1 MMFRNRSFL
10 AGMSMLALA
19 GCAGTDHEFKS
30 ASNSQLVAAQPVTDT
45 PTTDEAP
52 QLMAELQ
59 LRELPNQGAEREL
72 TGPEAI
78 KAANKKARM
87 TSTTDGF
94 VEAVQYY
101 DYMGGTLYQVVTAPG
116 HITSIVLRP
125 GERLIDMAAGDTV
138 RWVIGQ
144 TTTGRGALAQTLVLI
159 KPIRPKLT
167 TNLMIATDE
176 RVYMLEL
183 ESVKGDVYNAAIA
196 WNYAEDQKA
205 ALQQSMQLA
214 ASVQP
219 AAGPDTATLN
229 TGYAVETVEGDEPD
243 WLPTRVFDDGR
254 KTYIEFPD
262 NLGVMEAPPLFVLN
276 ESGDA
281 QVVNYRVR
289 DNVYIVDRLVRV
301 AELRLGEDEQ
311 TIVRIT
317 RAGVETPRRSRVT
330 LTSNQRSDNK

>member
-1 MMFRNRSFL
+1 
-10 AGMSMLALA
+10 
-19 GCAGTDHEFKS
+19 
-30 ASNSQLVAAQPVTDT
+30 
-45 PTTDEAP
+45 
-52 QLMAELQ
+52 
-59 LRELPNQGAEREL
+59 L

-78 KAANKKARM
+78 KAANNKARM
-87 TSTTDGF
+87 TSTAEGF
-94 VEAVQYY
+94 VEAMQYY
-101 DYMGGTLYQVVTAPG
+101 DYMGGTLYEVVTAPG

-176 RVYMLEL
+176 RVYMIEL

-196 WNYAEDQKA
+196 WNYAEDQAA
-205 ALQQSMQLA
+205 ALQRSRQLA

-219 AAGPDTATLN
+219 AAGADAATVN
-229 TGYAVETVEGDEPD
+229 TGYAVETLEGDKPD
-243 WLPTRVFDDGR
+243 WLPTRVYDDGR
-254 KTYIEFPD
+254 KTYIEFPE

-289 DNVYIVDRLVRV
+289 DNVYIVDRLVRI
-301 AELRLGEDEQ
+301 AELRLGEGDQ

-317 RAGVETPRRSRVT
+317 RAGVETPQSARVIT
-330 LTSNQRSDNK
+330 VDNGGSDR

>member
-1 MMFRNRSFL
+1 MMFRNTILL
-10 AGMSMLALA
+10 AGASMLALA
-19 GCAGTDHEFKS
+19 GCAGDEDFKT
-30 ASNSQLVAAQPVTDT
+30 ASNDQLVAATPLEDT
-45 PTTDEAP
+45 PTVVEVP
-52 QLMAELQ
+52 KLMAEPQ
-59 LRELPNQGAEREL
+59 LRELPNEGTEREL
-72 TGPEAI
+72 TGPDAI

-87 TSTTDGF
+87 TSTTEGF
-94 VEAVQYY
+94 VEAMQYY
-101 DYMGGTLYQVVTAPG
+101 DYMDGTLYQVVTAPG

-159 KPIRPKLT
+159 KPIRPKLA

-205 ALQQSMQLA
+205 ALQRSMQLA
-214 ASVQP
+214 TSVQP
-219 AAGPDTATLN
+219 AAGMDTATLN
-229 TGYAVETVEGDEPD
+229 TGYAVEMVEGDEPD

-301 AELRLGEDEQ
+301 AELRLGEEDQ

-317 RAGVETPRRSRVT
+317 RAGVETPQRSRVT
-330 LTSNQRSDNK
+330 LTGNRRSDNNK